1 MEMMLIHPESA
12 AYFHP
17 MEQDYYHPMDTEVY
31 HSGMLRVQGGPNKE
45 CETARNVMAGVVPV
59 SMNYYYLISNSFF
72 FFSFGSKEKK
82 INAIFTGCHV
92 FGCHKWTFI
101 GICSLYNS
109 LYL

>member
-1 MEMMLIHPESA
+1 MEMMLIHLESA

-59 SMNYYYLISNSFF
+59 NINLYLISDSFF
-72 FFSFGSKEKK
+72 FFIQK
-82 INAIFTGCHV
+82 
-92 FGCHKWTFI
+92 
-101 GICSLYNS
+101 
-109 LYL
+109 